1 MEKKTSKSVLRGSE
15 RSNGKCIL
23 FFSDAALEQCI
34 ANKTAVA
41 VVSGHVQTQRT
52 ILVSHLL
59 DLQVIFCQI
68 KLEL

>member
-1 MEKKTSKSVLRGSE
+1 MLLFC
-15 RSNGKCIL
+15 SNRKNVL
-23 FFSDAALEQCI
+23 FFTDGALEWCV

-41 VVSGHVQTQRT
+41 VVSGHGQTQGKM
-52 ILVSHLL
+52 LVSHLL